1 MIGPGSFSLS
11 ELRISLSV
19 PDLLSPFL
27 DGVIERFLSV
37 IVLVTILGNHGN
49 SKEDTRTKLRVVQSS
64 SLSNFRPTKVDW
76 GVTHSQRECVICH
89 EMKL

>member
-1 MIGPGSFSLS
+1 MAQDPSLS

-49 SKEDTRTKLRVVQSS
+49 SKEDTRTKLRVVQL
-64 SLSNFRPTKVDW
+64 LSPISGPLKLTGSYSFSE
-76 GVTHSQRECVICH
+76 GVCNLS
-89 EMKL
+89 